1 MKFLKDYEI
10 CPNIVTKSMAYL
22 LFSDIIDTQINQ
34 LTHSDK
40 IKNIIYFM
48 ENDIGSVFTFS
59 RFCAYLIRIAFI
71 KINNNNSNNN
81 NLENES
87 DENNEMNDDNMII
100 LNQIEKILIL
110 LNKMELSKGFS

>member
-1 MKFLKDYEI
+1 
-10 CPNIVTKSMAYL
+10 
-22 LFSDIIDTQINQ
+22 
-34 LTHSDK
+34 
-40 IKNIIYFM
+40 M

-100 LNQIEKILIL
+100 LN
-110 LNKMELSKGFS
+110 